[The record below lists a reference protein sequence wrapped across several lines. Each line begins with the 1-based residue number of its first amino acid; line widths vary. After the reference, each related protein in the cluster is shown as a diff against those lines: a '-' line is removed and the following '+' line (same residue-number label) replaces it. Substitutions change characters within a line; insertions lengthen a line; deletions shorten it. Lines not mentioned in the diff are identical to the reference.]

1 MSKNRLANA
10 AAAAAGF
17 FFLCALPG
25 LNRAQSSPSG
35 PAPTPRGVPS
45 APGPKVDPG
54 QTDDFAGLKFTDGQQ
69 VKIDEIRQD
78 IKVRRD
84 AVVKDERLNTTQKE
98 AMLEGYRRL
107 ENVQV
112 FEVLT
117 PEQQIAVR
125 KRSLARRAAERQ
137 QRPSQSK

>member
-1 MSKNRLANA
+1 MSKNRLAKAATA
-10 AAAAAGF
+10 AAVF

-25 LNRAQSSPSG
+25 LTRSQTSPSR
-35 PAPTPRGVPS
+35 PAPTPQGVP
-45 APGPKVDPG
+45 AALGPKADPG

-69 VKIDEIRQD
+69 AKIDEIRQD
-78 IKVRRD
+78 IKVRRE

-98 AMLEGYRRL
+98 AMLEGYQRL

-117 PEQQIAVR
+117 PEQQKEVR
-125 KRSLARRAAERQ
+125 KKIVARRAAGRQ
-137 QRPSQSK
+137 QAPPK

>member
-25 LNRAQSSPSG
+25 LNSAQSSPSG
-35 PAPTPRGVPS
+35 PVPTPQGVPS
-45 APGPKVDPG
+45 VRGPKADQG

-69 VKIDEIRQD
+69 AKIDEIRQD
-78 IKVRRD
+78 IKARRD